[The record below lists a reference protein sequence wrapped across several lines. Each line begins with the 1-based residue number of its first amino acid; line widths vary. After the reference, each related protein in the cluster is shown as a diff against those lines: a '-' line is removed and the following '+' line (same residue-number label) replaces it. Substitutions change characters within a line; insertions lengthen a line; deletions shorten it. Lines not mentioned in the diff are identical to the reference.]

1 MLPYI
6 RSMKKIF
13 SLKVFA
19 LLFLLSNALFA
30 AAQKKK
36 TASPKKVVAKN
47 KVVDKKMMVTKNKV
61 VEKKN
66 ILAKSKVVEKKK
78 LVTKNDKR
86 KKIKIFNPLDSIT
99 AVLKG
104 HLLLPFDDYK
114 VQMPYGTCTIGEHNK
129 IDNPGITFASN
140 AGSKV
145 RAAWNGVVSSITMI
159 DNMYVVI
166 VKCGSLFLGYSNLSK
181 PSVKEN
187 DPVTK
192 GQFLGKLGTDDNGT
206 YAMDF
211 LLFAGNRLN
220 PTDWFDWNKC
230 NTVDYTMLQKVK

>member
-1 MLPYI
+1 
-6 RSMKKIF
+6 MKKIF

-36 TASPKKVVAKN
+36 TANPKKI
-47 KVVDKKMMVTKNKV
+47 

-66 ILAKSKVVEKKK
+66 IIEKKK
-78 LVTKNDKR
+78 IVAKKDKR
-86 KKIKIFNPLDSIT
+86 KIIKLFNPLDSIT

-166 VKCGSLFLGYSNLSK
+166 VKCGGLFLGYSNLSK
-181 PSVKEN
+181 PTVKEN
-187 DPVTK
+187 QPVIK
-192 GQFLGKLGTDDNGT
+192 GQYLGKLGTDDNGI

-211 LLFAGNRLN
+211 LLFANNRLN

-230 NTVDYTMLQKVK
+230 NANVYTMLQKVK